1 MRNQRRVVITGLGV
15 ISPLGNDL
23 STFWTNLVNGVSGA
37 GPITHFDASRF
48 KTRFACEVKDF
59 DAAAVLDRKTV
70 QSSDL
75 FAHYALAAADEAL
88 KMSQMDLDAI
98 DKDRAGVIWGSG
110 NGGIGSLQTQILDYA
125 AGDGTPRFSPFLV
138 PKMIVDMGS
147 GLISIRYG
155 FRGPSF
161 APVSA
166 CATSTTA
173 LIEAALYVG
182 SGLADIVVAGGSEAP
197 ITQSALGG
205 FSSSKAL
212 STRND
217 EPQKASRPFDRNRDG
232 FVMGEGA
239 GAIIVEE
246 REHALRRGAPILCE
260 VVGYAQTS
268 DAYHITA
275 THPEGLGAARGM
287 RLALDLAGIEPG
299 QVDHINAHATSTPKG
314 DESELAAMRSVFGT
328 GANARITSTK
338 SMTGHLLGAAGAVE
352 SISCIMAI
360 RDGIMPPTINLD
372 DPDESTEGMN
382 IVANTAERRTVRVAM
397 NNTFGFGGHNAI
409 VVLAAPDFRP

>member
-15 ISPLGNDL
+15 VSPLGNDL

-48 KTRFACEVKDF
+48 KTRFACEVKGF

-155 FRGPSF
+155 LRGPSF

-239 GAIIVEE
+239 GALIVEE

-260 VVGYAQTS
+260 VMGYAQTS

-287 RLALDLAGIEPG
+287 RLALEIAGIDPG

-328 GANARITSTK
+328 NANARITSTK

>member
-23 STFWTNLVNGVSGA
+23 STFWNNLVNGVSGA

-48 KTRFACEVKDF
+48 KTRFACEVKGF

-155 FRGPSF
+155 LRGPSF

-217 EPQKASRPFDRNRDG
+217 EPEKASRPFDKNRDG

-239 GAIIVEE
+239 GALIVEE

-260 VVGYAQTS
+260 VMGYAQTS

-287 RLALDLAGIEPG
+287 RLALDIAGLEPG

-314 DESELAAMRSVFGT
+314 DESELTAMRSVFGT
-328 GANARITSTK
+328 NANARITSTK

-360 RDGIMPPTINLD
+360 RDGIMPPTINLN
-372 DPDESTEGMN
+372 DPDESTKGMN

>member
-23 STFWTNLVNGVSGA
+23 STFWNNLVNGVSGA

-48 KTRFACEVKDF
+48 KTRFACEVKGF

-88 KMSQMDLDAI
+88 KMSEMDLDAI

-155 FRGPSF
+155 LRGPSF

-217 EPQKASRPFDRNRDG
+217 EPEKASRPFDKNRDG

-239 GAIIVEE
+239 GALIVEE

-260 VVGYAQTS
+260 VMGYAQTS

-287 RLALDLAGIEPG
+287 RLALDIAGLEPG

-328 GANARITSTK
+328 NANARITSTK

-360 RDGIMPPTINLD
+360 RDGIMPPTINLN

>member
-239 GAIIVEE
+239 GALIVEE

>member
-1 MRNQRRVVITGLGV
+1 
-15 ISPLGNDL
+15 
-23 STFWTNLVNGVSGA
+23 
-37 GPITHFDASRF
+37 
-48 KTRFACEVKDF
+48 
-59 DAAAVLDRKTV
+59 
-70 QSSDL
+70 
-75 FAHYALAAADEAL
+75 
-88 KMSQMDLDAI
+88 
-98 DKDRAGVIWGSG
+98 
-110 NGGIGSLQTQILDYA
+110 
-125 AGDGTPRFSPFLV
+125 
-138 PKMIVDMGS
+138 
-147 GLISIRYG
+147 
-155 FRGPSF
+155 
-161 APVSA
+161 
-166 CATSTTA
+166 
-173 LIEAALYVG
+173 VG

-197 ITQSALGG
+197 ITQSQSALGG

-239 GAIIVEE
+239 GALIVEE

-260 VVGYAQTS
+260 VMGYAQTS

-287 RLALDLAGIEPG
+287 RLALEIAGIDPE

-328 GANARITSTK
+328 NANARITSTK

>member
-48 KTRFACEVKDF
+48 KTRFACEVKNF

-239 GAIIVEE
+239 GALIVEE

-260 VVGYAQTS
+260 VMGYAQTS

-314 DESELAAMRSVFGT
+314 DESELAAMRSVFGA

>member
-15 ISPLGNDL
+15 VSPLGNDL

-48 KTRFACEVKDF
+48 KTRFACEVKGF

-155 FRGPSF
+155 LRGPSF

-239 GAIIVEE
+239 GALIVEE

-260 VVGYAQTS
+260 VMGYAQTS

-287 RLALDLAGIEPG
+287 RLALEIAGIDPE

-328 GANARITSTK
+328 NANARITSTK

>member
-23 STFWTNLVNGVSGA
+23 STFWNNLVNGVSGA

-48 KTRFACEVKDF
+48 KTRFACEVKGF

-155 FRGPSF
+155 LRGPSF

-239 GAIIVEE
+239 GALIVEE

-260 VVGYAQTS
+260 VMGYAQTS

-287 RLALDLAGIEPG
+287 RLALEIAGIEPG
-299 QVDHINAHATSTPKG
+299 QVDHVNAHATSTPKG

-328 GANARITSTK
+328 NANARITSTK

>member
-48 KTRFACEVKDF
+48 KTRFACEVKGF
-59 DAAAVLDRKTV
+59 DATAVLDRKTV

-110 NGGIGSLQTQILDYA
+110 NGGIGSLQAQILDYA

-138 PKMIVDMGS
+138 PKMIVDMAS
-147 GLISIRYG
+147 GMISIRYG
-155 FRGPSF
+155 LRGPSF

-239 GAIIVEE
+239 GALIVEE

-260 VVGYAQTS
+260 VMGYAQTS

-287 RLALDLAGIEPG
+287 RLALDIAGIEPG
-299 QVDHINAHATSTPKG
+299 EVDHINAHATSTPKG

-328 GANARITSTK
+328 NANARITSTK

-360 RDGIMPPTINLD
+360 HDGIMPPTINLD

-382 IVANTAERRTVRVAM
+382 IVANTAQRRTVRVAM